1 MVEYWGKLVD
11 AERKPYYYSVGFI
24 TIIVV
29 VEYRREQRPRICG
42 RSFCVVFVSIQVIT
56 FLFLNILETI
66 WKNI

>member
-42 RSFCVVFVSIQVIT
+42 RSFCVVFVLSLCPSKLLRSF
-56 FLFLNILETI
+56 FLTY
-66 WKNI
+66 